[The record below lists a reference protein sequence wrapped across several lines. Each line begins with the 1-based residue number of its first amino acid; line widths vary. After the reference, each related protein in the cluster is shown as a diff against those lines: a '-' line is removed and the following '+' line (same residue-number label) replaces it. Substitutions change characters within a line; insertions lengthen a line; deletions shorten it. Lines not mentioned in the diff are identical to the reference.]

1 MSLLLW
7 TWTAVAAPLDLGRG
21 AVEAPGCTA
30 EWRHATDSTMGT
42 VRCGAEERR
51 FDVGQMSGT
60 HVAASTLGDCSWSET
75 RALGGGRTR
84 RACVRTGAQGD
95 ELVITVTGLRGG
107 SALPANFHGDGADPE
122 ARARLLAIADS
133 YTPTGLEP
141 VILRL
146 PRSFDVQTGSVEA
159 QLRLGSD
166 GDSRLLQ
173 ATPGL
178 QLGVAILWYQDDRQ
192 TPTLQTAVGG
202 LDPLGAWG
210 PEALPD
216 APSWRAELVAF
227 ETAVPFGERWN
238 YVGPGYRELWRGEV
252 RAR

>member
-7 TWTAVAAPLDLGRG
+7 TWTAVAAALDLGRG
-21 AVEAPGCTA
+21 VVEAPGCTA

-42 VRCGAEERR
+42 LRCDGQELR
-51 FDVGQMSGT
+51 FDLGQMSGT
-60 HVAASTLGDCSWSET
+60 HVAASTLGDCSWSDT
-75 RALGGGRTR
+75 RALDGGRTR
-84 RACVRTGAQGD
+84 RACVRPGAQGE

-107 SALPANFHGDGADPE
+107 SALPANFHGSGADLE

-133 YTPTGLEP
+133 YTPTGPES

-146 PRSFDVQTGSVEA
+146 PRAVSVQPAGVEA
-159 QLRLGSD
+159 RVRLGSD
-166 GDSRLLQ
+166 GDSRVLQ

-178 QLGVAILWYQDDRQ
+178 QLGVAILWYLGDQQ
-192 TPTLQTAVGG
+192 TPTVQTAVAG

-216 APSWRAELVAF
+216 AQGWRAELVAF

-252 RAR
+252 RTR